1 MSIYLILLLTI
12 LLLNNA
18 RRNQR
23 ISNKLFCIIICTLFI
38 LITGLRHNMVGSDT
52 TVYYLQFQE
61 IKQMSL
67 ENVIALEK
75 RDFGF
80 YILEW
85 FVAKTFHDFVA
96 LTLIVGCVF
105 YIPVTLLIYRYSEDK
120 GLSYLILMAFMFF
133 QFSMTGVR
141 QTMALGFAIMCMLEL
156 LKEKKNIVRSVIWF
170 LIGTS
175 VHRSCLIILSF
186 LLIYIFRRNR
196 SIAKSCLVIL
206 PITFLLRDQLTI
218 MASTMFEMLG
228 FG

>member
-85 FVAKTFHDFVA
+85 F
-96 LTLIVGCVF
+96 
-105 YIPVTLLIYRYSEDK
+105 
-120 GLSYLILMAFMFF
+120 
-133 QFSMTGVR
+133 
-141 QTMALGFAIMCMLEL
+141 
-156 LKEKKNIVRSVIWF
+156 
-170 LIGTS
+170 
-175 VHRSCLIILSF
+175 
-186 LLIYIFRRNR
+186 
-196 SIAKSCLVIL
+196 
-206 PITFLLRDQLTI
+206 
-218 MASTMFEMLG
+218 
-228 FG
+228 